1 VRVGRRRQ
9 RGDHRDC
16 SDAALR
22 ATASLGQVSEEKV
35 VALPLNGRS
44 FIALASL
51 VPGVALPQGSQLPRI
66 NGGRPR
72 TP

>member
-1 VRVGRRRQ
+1 MVG
-9 RGDHRDC
+9 GFNE
-16 SDAALR
+16 AIIVTAATPALR